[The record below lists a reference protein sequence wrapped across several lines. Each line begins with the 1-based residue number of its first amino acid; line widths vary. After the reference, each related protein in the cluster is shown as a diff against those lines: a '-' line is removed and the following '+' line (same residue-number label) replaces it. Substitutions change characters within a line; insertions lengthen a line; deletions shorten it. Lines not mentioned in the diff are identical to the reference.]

1 VDLERSSKNCSICSG
16 ALSIKHSDPA
26 KYSQIKNKH
35 KCEKNHSGSSG
46 MIPFRRFYFN
56 YVFLGSMEAQGIYR
70 LFARSERI
78 YNVQYIR

>member
-1 VDLERSSKNCSICSG
+1 
-16 ALSIKHSDPA
+16 
-26 KYSQIKNKH
+26 
-35 KCEKNHSGSSG
+35 